1 MSYQSKFAS
10 NDIELLFDA
19 ILKLKNKEECYR
31 LFEDLCTVKEV
42 LDMAQRIK
50 VAKLLDQKTPYHV
63 IVDETHASTATISRV
78 NKSLLYGADGYKL
91 IIAKLKE
98 ELDKKE

>member
-1 MSYQSKFAS
+1 
-10 NDIELLFDA
+10 
-19 ILKLKNKEECYR
+19 